1 MQFFTIPIGLFLGE
15 FMVDDIFEPF
25 MEMHQTTSWLSI
37 LFGYG
42 KGSGAALAMFVL
54 GIAGTLH
61 CLVLGEN

>member
-1 MQFFTIPIGLFLGE
+1 
-15 FMVDDIFEPF
+15 MVDDIFEPF